1 MKVAAVESLPVPLLR
16 SSIMTVNACTRV
28 RVRWRRFKRKLSRH
42 TAVVKR
48 FSRLGRAFLGTPGQR
63 QARWLLGAL
72 LALCLAVGG
81 LQVLVSYAA
90 RDFMTALANR
100 DTAAFY
106 H

>member
-1 MKVAAVESLPVPLLR
+1 MNDCQCLHQV
-16 SSIMTVNACTRV
+16 RV
-28 RVRWRRFKRKLSRH
+28 RVATVQKKIIASHSRRQ
-42 TAVVKR
+42 
-48 FSRLGRAFLGTPGQR
+48 AFLLASGELLGTPGQR
-63 QARWLLGAL
+63 QARWLLGAP

-106 H
+106 HNLWRYLASLSWQYR